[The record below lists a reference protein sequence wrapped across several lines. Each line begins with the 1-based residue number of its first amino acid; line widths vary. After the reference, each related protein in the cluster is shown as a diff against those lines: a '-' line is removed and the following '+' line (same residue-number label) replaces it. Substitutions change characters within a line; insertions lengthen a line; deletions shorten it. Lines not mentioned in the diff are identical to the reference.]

1 MDDPMSRGCKRFR
14 VWSREIGM
22 RKRYRVLLLAA
33 IVAAL
38 IVPVGFA
45 LSLESDPGRTSSHS
59 RAVNATAK
67 PTPVSTFVLMRTSN
81 SPFGSILPTLPE
93 RARLFF
99 VGTALFGLAA
109 VMRRHN
115 T

>member
-1 MDDPMSRGCKRFR
+1 
-14 VWSREIGM
+14 M

-45 LSLESDPGRTSSHS
+45 LSLESDSGRVSPHT

-81 SPFGSILPTLPE
+81 PLLAPGLPALPE
-93 RARLFF
+93 GARLFF

>member
-1 MDDPMSRGCKRFR
+1 
-14 VWSREIGM
+14 M

-45 LSLESDPGRTSSHS
+45 LSLESDPGRTSSYPH
-59 RAVNATAK
+59 AANATAK
-67 PTPVSTFVLMRTSN
+67 STPVSTFVLMRTSN
-81 SPFGSILPTLPE
+81 SRFGSILPTLPE
-93 RARLFF
+93 GARLFF
-99 VGTALFGLAA
+99 VGTVLFGLAA